1 MLAWALYLPA
11 YGLVALGGSLWFAV
25 AGAFAAACGQSSARV
40 LLVSA
45 AQEDVPDASLGRV
58 LGLISL
64 VHRGAHA
71 SGLLL
76 VAPLFAVLAP
86 ENVFAGAGV
95 ALAVVAVAGTA
106 SALVLSSRRAA

>member
-1 MLAWALYLPA
+1 M
-11 YGLVALGGSLWFAV
+11 ALGGSLWFAV
-25 AGAFAAACGQSSARV
+25 AGAFTAACGQSSALV

-45 AQEDVPDASLGRV
+45 AQEDVPDTLLGRV

-71 SGLLL
+71 TGLML

-86 ENVFAGAGV
+86 ENVFAAAAIALPLVGIAGA
-95 ALAVVAVAGTA
+95 AAAFR
-106 SALVLSSRRAA
+106 LSPRRAA